1 MIISDLNHLE
11 VVNQDTNIIGGISNL
26 YAATYLDFFETV
38 DVLKR
43 FDVKSKVEGNSAFAE
58 GDAEAYGYDSHAESL
73 TYTVTDDYYSA
84 STATSISQSN

>member
-38 DVLKR
+38 DVLKK
-43 FDVKSKVEGNSAFAE
+43 FDVKSKVKGNSAFAE
-58 GDAEAYGYDSHAESL
+58 GDAEAYGHDSHAESL

-84 STATSISQSN
+84 STATSISQST